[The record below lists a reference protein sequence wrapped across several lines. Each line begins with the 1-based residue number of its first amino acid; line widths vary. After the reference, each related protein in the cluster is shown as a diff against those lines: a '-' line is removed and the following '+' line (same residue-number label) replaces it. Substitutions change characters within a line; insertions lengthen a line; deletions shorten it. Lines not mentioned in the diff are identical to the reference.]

1 MKICFSRL
9 VMHYIRLKERLNE
22 FKQDQRAV
30 TAIEYG
36 LIAVAVT
43 VLIVVVFFYNNGV
56 FVRVLG
62 MQFTRLSEIIA
73 TVIK

>member
-1 MKICFSRL
+1 MKKIIAL
-9 VMHYIRLKERLNE
+9 VQAYTTKE
-22 FKQDQRAV
+22 DGA

-43 VLIVVVFFYNNGV
+43 VLIVVAFFYNNGV
-56 FVRVLG
+56 FVRSLG
-62 MQFTRLSEIIA
+62 IMFERLSEIIA

>member
-43 VLIVVVFFYNNGV
+43 VLIVVVFF
-56 FVRVLG
+56 
-62 MQFTRLSEIIA
+62 
-73 TVIK
+73 